1 MTEYED
7 LPPLMRETIVS
18 SSIQLMRDITEA
30 WGKDKGFELWE
41 KISET
46 LGDGVKG
53 DIFFGMISGKH
64 LEIKVRIRSARN
76 VVNKV
81 NMIKAVRIATGM
93 GLKESKDFCDAVV
106 AGRPDSVVCKTSEE
120 ARMLVTTLRELGCDA
135 I

>member
-1 MTEYED
+1 MIEYED
-7 LPPLMRETIVS
+7 LPPLMRESLVQS
-18 SSIQLMRDITEA
+18 SVQLMRDVTEA

-76 VVNKV
+76 VDSRV
-81 NMIKAVRIATGM
+81 NMIKAVRTATGM
-93 GLKESKDFCDAVV
+93 GLKDAKDFCDAVW
-106 AGRPDSVVCKTSEE
+106 AGKPDSVVCKTSGE
-120 ARMLVTTLRELGCDA
+120 ARTLLATLRDLGCDV